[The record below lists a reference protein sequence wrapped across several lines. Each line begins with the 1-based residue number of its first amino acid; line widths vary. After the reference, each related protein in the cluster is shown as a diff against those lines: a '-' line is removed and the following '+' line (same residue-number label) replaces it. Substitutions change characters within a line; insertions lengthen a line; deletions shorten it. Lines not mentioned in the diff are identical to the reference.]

1 VLPAGREGGVRR
13 KRNGNT
19 LKLTENINV
28 VLPRPRE
35 IVSNFLSNKIAKNVF
50 VRNDKF
56 YEFNVKKLV
65 YKIYTPS

>member
-1 VLPAGREGGVRR
+1 
-13 KRNGNT
+13 